1 MEECGGKISAADHR
15 PLPHLRYWLGTDPG
29 TVGTVA
35 NGESPLRDVLL
46 LPRRVPL
53 MRRFYQENFPRY
65 QPPPGYEEIY
75 RNDAWRVLAAPD
87 CVTRLRA

>member
-1 MEECGGKISAADHR
+1 
-15 PLPHLRYWLGTDPG
+15 
-29 TVGTVA
+29 
-35 NGESPLRDVLL
+35 
-46 LPRRVPL
+46 

-75 RNDAWRVLAAPD
+75 RNAAWRVLAAPD